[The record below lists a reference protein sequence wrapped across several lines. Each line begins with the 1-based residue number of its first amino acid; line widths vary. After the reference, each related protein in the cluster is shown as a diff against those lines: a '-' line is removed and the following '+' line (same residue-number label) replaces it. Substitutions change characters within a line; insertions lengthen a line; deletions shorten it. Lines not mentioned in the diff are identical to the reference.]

1 MFTYQ
6 NQCTIAVLENLQKI
20 KVLARKL
27 KDIGFPMHQVY
38 LLEPREKDALA
49 MILDDLNIPQNCIQF
64 YIDSLVRGNGLLT
77 IYATKDEINLAK
89 LALEDKE
96 TNHNWQ
102 VYDCPSV

>member
-6 NQCTIAVLENLQKI
+6 SKCTIAVLENLQRI
-20 KVLARKL
+20 KVLSKKL
-27 KDIGFPMHQVY
+27 KEVGFPMHQVY
-38 LLEPREKDALA
+38 LLEPRGKDGLA

-64 YIDSLVRGNGLLT
+64 YIESLLRGYGLLT

-96 TNHNWQ
+96 IQNWQ
-102 VYDCPSV
+102 VYDR

>member
-6 NQCTIAVLENLQKI
+6 NKCTIAVLENLQNI
-20 KVLARKL
+20 KVLTKKL
-27 KDIGFPMHQVY
+27 KELGFPMHQVY
-38 LLEPREKDALA
+38 LLKPRGNDGLA

-64 YIDSLVRGNGLLT
+64 YIDSLLRGDGLLT

-96 TNHNWQ
+96 IHNWQ
-102 VYDCPSV
+102 VYDRVNA